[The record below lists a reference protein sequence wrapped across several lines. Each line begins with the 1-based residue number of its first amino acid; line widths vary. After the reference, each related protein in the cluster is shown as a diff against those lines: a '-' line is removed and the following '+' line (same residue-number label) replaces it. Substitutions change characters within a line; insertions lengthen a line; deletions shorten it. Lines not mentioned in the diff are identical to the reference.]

1 MGITKKQKKIFYK
14 MFQYC
19 LLIMLGSIII
29 YPLIWLFFATFK
41 SNSEIFGSAKILPEK
56 FSFSP
61 YIEGFKG
68 NGQFHFGLFFV
79 NTFKLVIPSIAFTV
93 ISSILSGYSFA
104 RFSFPFKRLLFYIM
118 LATLMLPN
126 AVVIIPRFILFN
138 KFRWV
143 NSYLPFYIPALLACQ
158 SFFIYMAIQFL
169 RGLPVELDESAKI
182 DGCNSF
188 MILWRIL
195 LPLSKSLVFSI
206 VLFQF
211 IWTWND
217 FFNPLI
223 YINSVKKYP
232 VSLALKMSLD
242 INETTQWSNV
252 LSMALLS
259 MLPCIILFFAA
270 QKYFVEGIAA
280 SGLKG

>member
-1 MGITKKQKKIFYK
+1 MKGLDSKKKSRLIFYI
-14 MFQYC
+14 C
-19 LLIMLGSIII
+19 GVAWPVI
-29 YPLIWLFFATFK
+29 
-41 SNSEIFGSAKILPEK
+41 
-56 FSFSP
+56 
-61 YIEGFKG
+61 
-68 NGQFHFGLFFV
+68 QFIVFYVFV
-79 NTFKLVIPSIAFTV
+79 NFN
-93 ISSILSGYSFA
+93 SILLSFRNFDIQNGYSFA